1 MFQFTAF
8 ALCLTHSDGSTSR
21 RVAPFGHLW
30 ISPCQRVPT
39 AFRRLPRPSSP
50 SEALG
55 IPQTPFCCVFPRVD
69 VYCIGQ
75 SIRTC
80 PPYVL
85 RHKGP
90 DPKSLLL
97 LDSSAGQR
105 TACLTRIAPNQTLS
119 LTDSSTRYTL
129 RAGLTSRRKANQSAP
144 KRRCSSR
151 TFRYGY
157 LVTT

>member
-8 ALCLTHSDGSTSR
+8 ALCYQSDGSSNH

-55 IPQTPFCCVFPRVD
+55 IPQTPFCCVRIPLNLLYWMIITRTRPPPRAAF
-69 VYCIGQ
+69 VYLVATG
-75 SIRTC
+75 C
-80 PPYVL
+80 PALP
-85 RHKGP
+85 
-90 DPKSLLL
+90 
-97 LDSSAGQR
+97 
-105 TACLTRIAPNQTLS
+105 LS
-119 LTDSSTRYTL
+119 LQVKEQLVPPCGRTMSLTNVSTKRNVFTVSKK
-129 RAGLTSRRKANQSAP
+129 THKPAP